1 MWAVRI
7 ELGLIR
13 FYRTCI
19 SPLKKYPCCRYIP
32 TCSQYA
38 EEAVAKYGVIRG
50 TWLAI
55 KRLARC
61 HPFSAGGYDPVK

>member
-13 FYRTCI
+13 FYRAFV
-19 SPLKKYPCCRYIP
+19 SPLKKYPSCRYIP

>member
-1 MWAVRI
+1 MWAARI

-13 FYRTCI
+13 FYRRNL
-19 SPLKKYPCCRYIP
+19 SPLKKYPSCRYIP

-38 EEAVAKYGVIRG
+38 EEAVQKYGVIQG

-55 KRLARC
+55 KRLVRC